1 MYAEMKL
8 SAPTLRPEFEKGF
21 STKESKIR
29 GAGGGGGGGDLRLLF
44 DLALLKLVSPYVTQ
58 ANLELSNPSPL
69 LPQDWGYNY
78 TTMPALESDT
88 SVCL

>member
-1 MYAEMKL
+1 MYTEMKL

-29 GAGGGGGGGDLRLLF
+29 GWVGWGDLRLLF

>member
-21 STKESKIR
+21 STKESKL
-29 GAGGGGGGGDLRLLF
+29 GGGGDLRLLF

-69 LPQDWGYNY
+69 LPQDWGYNC